1 MRINLSAFPALALCS
16 LALAACT
23 TAKVEAPKPARAPA
37 ATPVAVAP
45 EKPAEQQAAT
55 PKKQGV
61 DGLISQYAAAY
72 QVPETLV
79 RRVVHRESK
88 FNPAARNG
96 PYLGLMQISHN
107 TARSMGYSGPA
118 NGLLDAETNLKY
130 AVKYLSGA
138 YRVADGDENQAV
150 RFYSRGFYYDAK
162 RKGLLEETGLKAQA
176 FAADPVLP
184 AAFALPLVPERPA
197 YPQLITASATNLSS
211 N

>member
-1 MRINLSAFPALALCS
+1 MRMQFSSFPALALCS

-23 TAKVEAPKPARAPA
+23 TAKQEAPNPALAPA
-37 ATPVAVAP
+37 ASPVALAP
-45 EKPAEQQAAT
+45 EKPAEQQAAA
-55 PKKQGV
+55 PQKRGV
-61 DGLISQYAAAY
+61 DALISEYATAY

-96 PYLGLMQISHN
+96 PYFGLMQISHN

-138 YRVADGDENQAV
+138 YRVADGNESQAI
-150 RFYSRGFYYDAK
+150 RFYSRGYYYDAK

-176 FAADPVLP
+176 FTADPVLP
-184 AAFALPLVPERPA
+184 AAFALPLVPERPL
-197 YPQLITASATNLSS
+197 YPQMITASATNLSS